1 MNNDLKIL
9 KSPIDLVKALKGFHP
24 IVQTAIYFGF
34 VFLVGYV
41 VHVNHDVLMAIVG
54 IVGEGCRTIE
64 TIILHLFLFF
74 LLWQRFP
81 LRRLALTSP
90 LRCFRSP

>member
-9 KSPIDLVKALKGFHP
+9 KSPIDLAKVLKGFNP
-24 IVQTAIYFGF
+24 VVQIAIFFGF
-34 VFLVGYV
+34 VFLVVYAL
-41 VHVNHDVLMAIVG
+41 HVNHDVLMAIVG

-81 LRRLALTSP
+81 LRRLA
-90 LRCFRSP
+90 